1 MVGDEGGVCR
11 EGQFGNWASAVA
23 GVQPALDG
31 GAVEGVAG
39 REDDGVGH
47 DLQGKLLEQQL
58 HLFWLMD
65 GLSLLHLWEIPAA
78 Y

>member
-1 MVGDEGGVCR
+1 VVGDEGGVCR

-47 DLQGKLLEQQL
+47 DFQGNRTLEVVRK
-58 HLFWLMD
+58 
-65 GLSLLHLWEIPAA
+65 LSLSRHC
-78 Y
+78 

>member
-47 DLQGKLLEQQL
+47 NFQGNRTL
-58 HLFWLMD
+58 
-65 GLSLLHLWEIPAA
+65 
-78 Y
+78 